1 MPIEELKKAVLK
13 KKASCMMVSA
23 SFRSTGTGGVVGVVV
38 CYTLISFN
46 ACSIGPTTLSVLGTD
61 VEREL

>member
-13 KKASCMMVSA
+13 KKASCMMVFA
-23 SFRSTGTGGVVGVVV
+23 SLRSTGMGGVVVY
-38 CYTLISFN
+38 YTLISFN
-46 ACSIGPTTLSVLGTD
+46 ACSIGPTTLSLLGTD